1 MNPAK
6 PKAKALWR
14 RQVIQRYH
22 GLCPWGSMNKFYIK
36 TLGCKV
42 NQYESQ
48 VIRENLLKAGYV
60 EASNKDE
67 ADICV
72 VNTCTV
78 TSASDSKS
86 LKSIH
91 SGLKKNKCVI
101 ATGCMIEDKELD
113 LHKLKGVDFIIKNRD
128 KYRIPEIIRLRQRPR
143 ALAGEEGEI
152 DGLWL
157 RRIPPQ
163 QFRRQMITG
172 FKDHARA
179 FVKVQDGCNN
189 KCSYCKV
196 SVVRGE
202 SKSRPFE
209 DIIDECSTL
218 IKKGYSEIVLTGIC
232 LGAYG
237 KDITKTASLAE
248 LIKEICKIKGNWRMR
263 LSSIEPKDVTD
274 DLVSQISSEEKLCK
288 HLHIPFQSGDDE
300 VLKRMNRPY
309 TVSDYISIVAGLR
322 KAIPDIA
329 VSTDIMVGFPGEK
342 EVNFQ
347 NTLNFIKEIRPM
359 RMHVFGFSKRTGTP
373 AYNYKDAVNSVVKK
387 NREHALLDMA
397 KDFSR
402 EFEQMFIGKEAKV
415 LVEDKRDKQ
424 GLLQGYT
431 DRYIKVLIDGPDSI
445 KSRLISCCLIH
456 QTSSLLLV
464 GIPI

>member
-1 MNPAK
+1 MN
-6 PKAKALWR
+6 R
-14 RQVIQRYH
+14 
-22 GLCPWGSMNKFYIK
+22 FYIK

-42 NQYESQ
+42 NQSESH
-48 VIRENLLKAGYV
+48 VIRENLLKAGYI
-60 EASNKDE
+60 EANNKDE

-86 LKSIH
+86 LKSIR
-91 SGLKKNKCVI
+91 SGLGKNKCVI
-101 ATGCMIEDKELD
+101 ATGCMIEDKDLD
-113 LHKLKGVDFIIKNRD
+113 LRKLKGVDFIIKNRD
-128 KYRIPEIIRLRQRPR
+128 KYRIPEIISKTAAVEQPY
-143 ALAGEEGEI
+143 
-152 DGLWL
+152 
-157 RRIPPQ
+157 
-163 QFRRQMITG
+163 MITG

-189 KCSYCKV
+189 RCSYCKV

-202 SKSRPFE
+202 SRSRPFE
-209 DIIDECSTL
+209 DIIYECSTL
-218 IKKGYSEIVLTGIC
+218 IEKGYSEIVLTGIC

-237 KDITKTASLAE
+237 KDISKTASLAK
-248 LIKEICKIKGNWRMR
+248 LIEEMCKIKGNWRMR
-263 LSSIEPKDVTD
+263 LSSIEPKDATD
-274 DLVSQISSEEKLCK
+274 DLMVQIKSEEKLCK

-309 TVSDYISIVAGLR
+309 TASDYISIVTGLR

-359 RMHVFGFSKRTGTP
+359 RLHVFGFSKRTGTP
-373 AYNYKDAVNSVVKK
+373 AYNYKDAASNVVKK
-387 NREHALLDMA
+387 NREHALLDMVGG
-397 KDFSR
+397 FSR
-402 EFEQMFIGKEAKV
+402 EFEMMFIGKEARV
-415 LVEDKRDKQ
+415 LVEDKRDKH

-431 DRYIKVLIDGPDSI
+431 DKYIKVLIDGPDSI
-445 KSRLISCCLIH
+445 KSRLLSCQLTLTNQKACGI
-456 QTSSLLLV
+456 LLSYLD
-464 GIPI
+464 

>member
-1 MNPAK
+1 MQN
-6 PKAKALWR
+6 
-14 RQVIQRYH
+14 H
-22 GLCPWGSMNKFYIK
+22 KFYIE

-60 EASNKDE
+60 EAGNKDE

-86 LKSIH
+86 LKSIR
-91 SGLKKNKCVI
+91 SGLRKNKCVI
-101 ATGCMIEDKELD
+101 ATGCMIEDKDLD

-128 KYRIPEIIRLRQRPR
+128 KYRIPELISKTATVGHR
-143 ALAGEEGEI
+143 AWGIE
-152 DGLWL
+152 
-157 RRIPPQ
+157 PH
-163 QFRRQMITG
+163 FITS
-172 FKDHARA
+172 FKGHSRA

-189 KCSYCKV
+189 RCSYCKV

-209 DIIDECSTL
+209 DITDECSTL

-237 KDITKTASLAE
+237 KDISKTLSLAK
-248 LIKEICKIKGNWRMR
+248 LIEEICKIKGNWRMR
-263 LSSIEPKDVTD
+263 LSSIEPKDATD
-274 DLVSQISSEEKLCK
+274 DLVSRIKSEEKLCK

-329 VSTDIMVGFPGEK
+329 VSTDIMAGFPGEK

-359 RMHVFGFSKRTGTP
+359 RLHVFGFSKRTGTP
-373 AYNYKDAVNSVVKK
+373 AYNYKDVVSNVVKK
-387 NREHALLDMA
+387 QRERALLDIA
-397 KDFSR
+397 GDFSG
-402 EFEQMFIGKEAKV
+402 EFERTFAGKIARV
-415 LVEDKRDKQ
+415 LVEDRRDKH
-424 GLLQGYT
+424 GFLQGYT

-445 KSRLISCCLIH
+445 KSRLLSCQLTLTNQKVYGI
-456 QTSSLLLV
+456 LLSYLE
-464 GIPI
+464 